1 MATGTIKTLTAADVG
16 GVALVTVVDTTFTGT
31 ALADLVAAINNNDK
45 DGARNLPNGS
55 YAVSVLG
62 GSSGNIVK
70 ATMFVQRVSNQY
82 GGAVVASYLS
92 TMNGAVL
99 RKTGNDGTWAAQ
111 T

>member
-16 GVALVTVVDTTFTGT
+16 GVALVTIVDTTFTGT

-82 GGAVVASYLS
+82 GGAVVASRLS
-92 TMNGAVL
+92 AT
-99 RKTGNDGTWAAQ
+99 TSAAG
-111 T
+111 